1 MVDVN
6 IDEGIGLC
14 SSFFMT
20 VFTVTKILR
29 TNHYIMASL
38 SSRMNILVEQA
49 FKYLNRSLKLYTTPE
64 TDDTCIEL
72 TSKK

>member
-1 MVDVN
+1 
-6 IDEGIGLC
+6 
-14 SSFFMT
+14 
-20 VFTVTKILR
+20 
-29 TNHYIMASL
+29 MASL